1 VVDGQQRRKCIGVL
15 GELYFI
21 STNTYDGFSYLATLK
36 QLKDNDITL
45 YQPNEEKEKTARER
59 ILELMRD
66 SDQE

>member
-45 YQPNEEKEKTARER
+45 YQPEEVKEDLEKELFDMIYA
-59 ILELMRD
+59 
-66 SDQE
+66 